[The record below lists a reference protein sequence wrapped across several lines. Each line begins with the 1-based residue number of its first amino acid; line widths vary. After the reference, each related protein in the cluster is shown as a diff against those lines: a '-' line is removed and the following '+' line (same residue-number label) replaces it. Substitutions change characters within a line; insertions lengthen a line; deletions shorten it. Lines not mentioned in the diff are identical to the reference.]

1 MTVEIHGAFL
11 PSLSSSETARPTLR
25 LMTPPGPNRPPTQGR
40 AAHEAEQRWKE
51 PPPFRWPRVFPG
63 L

>member
-1 MTVEIHGAFL
+1 MTVETQSAFL
-11 PSLSSSETARPTLR
+11 SSLSCSETARPTSR
-25 LMTPPGPNRPPTQGR
+25 LMTPPEPNRPPAYGR
-40 AAHEAEQRWKE
+40 PVQEADQHPQE